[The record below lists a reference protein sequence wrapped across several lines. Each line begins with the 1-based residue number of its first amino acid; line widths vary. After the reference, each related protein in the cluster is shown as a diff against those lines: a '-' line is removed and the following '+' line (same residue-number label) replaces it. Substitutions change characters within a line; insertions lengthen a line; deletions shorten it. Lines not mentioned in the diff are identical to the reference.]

1 MRWALVMM
9 RLCAACRNTSV
20 RRITGT
26 APDEMTSAS
35 TWPGPTDGSWSMS
48 PTIKRAALSGTA
60 FMSACISMTSTMEAS
75 STARRSQPSGLSLP
89 RLKPPVL
96 GLTSSSRWMVLASK
110 PVASV
115 MRLAARPVGAH
126 SKSFA
131 PFAERMRTIALT
143 RVVLADARPTGDD
156 QDLGGERQ
164 HDCRS
169 LAFGKYQA
177 GTPLNPRDRLV
188 RIDPRP
194 GQLAIPKLQQPVG
207 DAALR
212 PVQACQ
218 ENAGSIAHPVG
229 NNR

>member
-1 MRWALVMM
+1 
-9 RLCAACRNTSV
+9 
-20 RRITGT
+20 
-26 APDEMTSAS
+26 
-35 TWPGPTDGSWSMS
+35 
-48 PTIKRAALSGTA
+48 
-60 FMSACISMTSTMEAS
+60 
-75 STARRSQPSGLSLP
+75 SGLSLP

-115 MRLAARPVGAH
+115 MRLAARSVGAH

-131 PFAERMRTIALT
+131 PFADRMRRMALT
-143 RVVLADARPTGDD
+143 RVGLPTPGPPVVTRTLDGSASMTADLWLSANTRPV
-156 QDLGGERQ
+156 R
-164 HDCRS
+164 CS
-169 LAFGKYQA
+169 
-177 GTPLNPRDRLV
+177 NPGDRLV

-218 ENAGSIAHPVG
+218 ENAESIAHPVG
-229 NNR
+229 NNRTVGQFEVERSADQILRDFEELLGKRHELVRGQAAMTFIHRLGQRKGDAGAYPDQGGLIDAEL